1 MNKQAIRKEFLEKRN
16 ALPAETVQAWSSE
29 IEKHILQFVS
39 ATEFRVVFLYAD
51 FRNEPKTLGLIEKL
65 LDMGCTVG
73 LPKCG
78 KKGKMTMYRV
88 KSTDDLSAG
97 AYGILEPP
105 EDESLAPVLAGL
117 VLVPG
122 CAFSYDGK
130 RLGYGGGYYDR
141 FLPLCKNAI
150 RVGVCYNISLANALP
165 VDDFDVEMDCLI
177 TETGLV
183 NNL

>member
-1 MNKQAIRKEFLEKRN
+1 MKKAIRKEFLEKRN
-16 ALPAETVQAWSSE
+16 ALPAETVEAWSEE
-29 IEKHILQFVS
+29 IEKHILQFVD
-39 ATEFRVVFLYAD
+39 ATEFRVVLLYAD
-51 FRNEPKTLGLIEKL
+51 FRNEPKTSGLIQKL
-65 LDMGCTVG
+65 LDRGCTVG

-88 KSTDDLSAG
+88 TSTDELTVG
-97 AYGILEPP
+97 AYGILEPSENEIILP
-105 EDESLAPVLAGL
+105 ALAGL

-122 CAFSYDGK
+122 CAFSHDMK

-141 FLPLCKNAI
+141 YLPLCKNAV
-150 RVGVCYNISLANALP
+150 RMGVCYNISLTETLP
-165 VDDFDVEMDCLI
+165 TDEYDVEMDCVI